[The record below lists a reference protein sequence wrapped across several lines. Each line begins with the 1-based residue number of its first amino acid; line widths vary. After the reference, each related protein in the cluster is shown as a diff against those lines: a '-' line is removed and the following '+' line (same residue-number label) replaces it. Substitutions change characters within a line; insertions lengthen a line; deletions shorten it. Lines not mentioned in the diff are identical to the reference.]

1 MCRHLAYLGPPVTLA
16 SLALDP
22 PHSLYRQSWAP
33 TDMRAGG
40 TVNADGF
47 GLGWYPPELP
57 AESPKA
63 HVGNAGRA
71 EASAERVSDAH
82 SADAAAGRAGDA
94 RGAGSSAGEAHAGSA
109 PTSSSSTP
117 APSGPAGAG
126 GRGGPV
132 RYRRSVPIWADE
144 NLPGLA
150 GSIRSGA
157 VLAAVRN
164 GTTGMPLGEGA
175 AAPFVHGRW
184 LFSHN
189 GLVRGWPGSMAKLA
203 EGLPVTDLLTLD
215 APVDSALLWALILN
229 RLTDGV
235 AAAEAVAS
243 VVREVE
249 AAAPGS
255 RLNIL
260 LTDGEQ
266 LVATTWT
273 HALWVKQTDN
283 SVAVSSEPWSTDDPT
298 WTELPDRTLLT
309 ATRYSCSTTPM
320 EGRQ

>member
-1 MCRHLAYLGPPVTLA
+1 
-16 SLALDP
+16 
-22 PHSLYRQSWAP
+22 
-33 TDMRAGG
+33 MRGGG

-47 GLGWYPPELP
+47 GLGWY
-57 AESPKA
+57 
-63 HVGNAGRA
+63 V
-71 EASAERVSDAH
+71 D
-82 SADAAAGRAGDA
+82 
-94 RGAGSSAGEAHAGSA
+94 GEA
-109 PTSSSSTP
+109 
-117 APSGPAGAG
+117 
-126 GRGGPV
+126 V
-132 RYRRSVPIWADE
+132 RYRRSVPVWADE

-150 GSIRSGA
+150 RSIRSDA

-189 GLVRGWPGSMAKLA
+189 GLIRGWPGSLTKLA

-215 APVDSALLWALILN
+215 APVDSALLWALIVQQLSA
-229 RLTDGV
+229 GV
-235 AAAEAVAS
+235 PAADAVAS
-243 VVREVE
+243 VVQNVE
-249 AAAPGS
+249 EAAPGS
-255 RLNIL
+255 RLNVL

-273 HALWVKQTDN
+273 HSLWVRRTDD
-283 SVAVSSEPWSTDDPT
+283 SVAVSSEPWSTDDG
-298 WTELPDRTLLT
+298 WEELPDRTLLT